1 MREFFDGLEHIH
13 DFASKDEITANW
25 LLNQVFPEG
34 RGGLR
39 ITEIDDEMVAEF
51 LNRLVEGK
59 LFMPNGEHSLV
70 WLNERLSMRLGQAEG
85 QRSEAWERVRVRLR
99 YVLAKLAVLLSR
111 MGPEEMTPPEK
122 DEEEESGGGLT
133 VETN

>member
-25 LLNQVFPEG
+25 LLNQILPEG
-34 RGGLR
+34 KGGLR
-39 ITEIDDEMVAEF
+39 ITEIDDGMAVEF
-51 LNRLVEGK
+51 LNRLADGK

-70 WLNERLSMRLGQAEG
+70 WLNKRLSLRLEQAEG

-122 DEEEESGGGLT
+122 DNDEESGGLT

>member
-13 DFASKDEITANW
+13 DFASKDEITSNW
-25 LLNQVFPEG
+25 LLNQLLPEG
-34 RGGLR
+34 KGALR
-39 ITEIDDEMVAEF
+39 ITEIDDEMIAEF
-51 LNRLVEGK
+51 LSRLADGK

-70 WLNERLSMRLGQAEG
+70 WLNKRLSLRLEQAEG
-85 QRSEAWERVRVRLR
+85 QRSKAWERVRTRLR

-111 MGPEEMTPPEK
+111 MEPDELTPPEK
-122 DEEEESGGGLT
+122 DEEGGEGGLT

>member
-1 MREFFDGLEHIH
+1 MREFFDGLEYIH

-25 LLNQVFPEG
+25 LLNRIFPEG
-34 RGGLR
+34 KGELK

-51 LNRLVEGK
+51 LNRLADGK
-59 LFMPNGEHSLV
+59 LFMPDGRHSLI
-70 WLNERLSMRLGQAEG
+70 WLNERLSLRLKQAEG

-99 YVLAKLAVLLSR
+99 YIAAKLAALLSR
-111 MGPEEMTPPEK
+111 MDQEELKLPPDDD
-122 DEEEESGGGLT
+122 DEGSGGLT

>member
-25 LLNQVFPEG
+25 LLNQILPEG
-34 RGGLR
+34 KGELR

-51 LNRLVEGK
+51 LNRLADGK
-59 LFMPNGEHSLV
+59 LFMPSGEHGLV
-70 WLNERLSMRLGQAEG
+70 WLNERLSLRLGQAEG

-99 YVLAKLAVLLSR
+99 YVLAKLAVLLSH
-111 MGPEEMTPPEK
+111 MEPEEMTAPEK
-122 DEEEESGGGLT
+122 DDDDEEGGGLT